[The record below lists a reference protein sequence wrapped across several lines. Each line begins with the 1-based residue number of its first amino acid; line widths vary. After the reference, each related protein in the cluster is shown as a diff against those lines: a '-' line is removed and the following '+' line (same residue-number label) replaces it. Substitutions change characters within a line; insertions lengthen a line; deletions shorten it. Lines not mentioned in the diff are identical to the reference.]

1 MAVDPAMVGFN
12 VVDNLQNTLLS
23 YVMQN
28 RKMQQ
33 QDRQFYAELGQRK
46 EEFEETFDEGVRRYD
61 TTFKE
66 GARRYDT
73 TFDED
78 QKRYDTGRSDILD
91 LRKARRLMA
100 EQGISRNKQK
110 KLIEDFDR
118 DKTSY
123 IENMKNISLGT
134 GGLFSGDYWK
144 SKFAPSPEQY
154 YGAQF
159 DQRVGARPTVSP
171 FQLPNTNQL
180 PDIGLQQM
188 LAGDPS
194 KQSLLN
200 MLMLQ
205 GG

>member
-46 EEFEETFDEGVRRYD
+46 EEFGKTFDEGVRRYD
-61 TTFKE
+61 TTF
-66 GARRYDT
+66 
-73 TFDED
+73 DED
-78 QKRYDTGRSDILD
+78 RERYKTRRGDVLD

-110 KLIEDFDR
+110 KLQAQFDR

-144 SKFAPSPEQY
+144 SKLAPSPEQY

-159 DQRVGARPTVSP
+159 DQRVGARPAVSP